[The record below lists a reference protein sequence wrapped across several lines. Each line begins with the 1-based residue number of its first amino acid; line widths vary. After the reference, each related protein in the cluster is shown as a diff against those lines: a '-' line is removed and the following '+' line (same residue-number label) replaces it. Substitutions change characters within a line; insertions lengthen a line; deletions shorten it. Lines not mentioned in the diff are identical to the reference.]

1 MASADVIGGGSIEP
15 RALED
20 EMKTAYLDYAMS
32 VIVGR
37 ALPDVRDGLKPV
49 HRRVLYAMNELGL
62 GPGRSYSKCALIVGE
77 VMGKYHPHGDSAIYD
92 TLVRMAQEFSMRNEL
107 VDGQGNFGSIDDD
120 PAAAMRYCVT
130 GETRV
135 RTASGTHTIASL
147 AGEAEPDSDV
157 PVDLEVLDRLGRPV
171 RASMV
176 FHSGEHQTLR
186 LRTADGHELTGTTNH
201 PVLCLVDMVGVPL
214 LMWKLLEE
222 LEPGDRVLLNRTPWA
237 QTAATPEESALGLLA
252 GAFVSEGWF
261 SAGRAGFNNVD
272 EDFFREVVAAYDE
285 LVGGRRYVTS
295 RVIRSGSLCHE
306 LDVQNLTALRSSPLA
321 ELEGL
326 RSAEKRVPEFVW
338 TGTPALKRSFLAALF
353 EGDGSS
359 SLLPRSTAQISY
371 STRSPMLA
379 DGVQQLL
386 LEFGVVARQSRSARG
401 ELKVVITNR
410 RDARLFSNRVG
421 FAGRK
426 QAKLEGELA
435 QIPGQ
440 SRALSH
446 DHVPHLAGYI
456 RAEGASRYSDRDWL
470 RRNNVDRIERWERS
484 GTAILERIGS
494 TEVREVVEPL
504 VTGDYYYARVESV
517 APAGVEPVYSLRVD
531 TDDHSFLTNGFVSHN
546 TEARLARI
554 ATEMLRDLDMDTVD
568 FTPNYDGKKQEP
580 VVLPARFPNLLV
592 NGSSGIAV
600 GMATNI
606 PPHNLRE
613 VIGATVA
620 YIDDPSIEVEG
631 LMKHITGPDFPTGGV
646 ILGRAGIRDAYE
658 TGRGRV
664 RVQARA
670 HVEPLKQGKEAIVVT
685 ELPFQVKKGGDGGL
699 IQKIA
704 DLVKDGRIT
713 EIANI
718 EDHSDKRG
726 MRLVIELKRD
736 AIPKVVLNKLY
747 KHTPMQTTFGVN
759 MVALVD
765 NVPRTLDLR
774 AVIHNYVAHQRE
786 VIVRRTKHELSEKE
800 ARAHILEGLLTALEH
815 LDQIIELIRGSRDRD
830 SAREQ
835 LMERFRL
842 SAIQATAILD
852 LRLSQLTAL
861 EADSIK
867 QEHADVTERIAELRT
882 ILGDESRVLG
892 VIKEELAEIAERFG
906 DERRTEISHSEDEID
921 IEDLIADQQMVI
933 TITRTGYIKS
943 LPLATYRQ
951 QQRGGR
957 GVTGMDM
964 KDGDYI
970 EHLFVTSS
978 HDYLLFFSNRGKV
991 YRSKVYELPEA
1002 QRTAKGRALVNIL
1015 PLREGERI
1023 QAVVSTR
1030 DFTEAK
1036 YVVFATRNGTV
1047 KKTELEAY
1055 NTPIKADGII
1065 AIKIRDDDELLAVRA
1080 VDPDD
1085 EIIMVSKAGLT
1096 VRFAESDARS
1106 MGRDTTGVRG
1116 MDVGKTGEVIAMDV
1130 ARDDMDLLVVT
1141 ENGYGKRTRID
1152 QYRKTNRGAK
1162 GVKTIGLTEQ
1172 KGALA
1177 GALVVR
1183 EHQELVFIS
1192 VGGMVQRT
1200 AAGGI
1205 SQQGRSATGVRVMNL
1220 KDEDL
1225 VSAVALVVDP
1235 GNANGGGEPVAALAG
1250 EDGLAPAEAGEDAPG
1265 SGDDGVQSPE
1275 D

>member
-1 MASADVIGGGSIEP
+1 M
-15 RALED
+15 R
-20 EMKTAYLDYAMS
+20 TAYLDYAMS

-62 GPGRSYSKCALIVGE
+62 GPTRPYAKCAKIVGE
-77 VMGKYHPHGDSAIYD
+77 VMGNYHPHGDSAIYD

-107 VDGQGNFGSIDDD
+107 VDGQGNFGSVDDD
-120 PAAAMRYCVT
+120 PAAAMRY
-130 GETRV
+130 
-135 RTASGTHTIASL
+135 
-147 AGEAEPDSDV
+147 
-157 PVDLEVLDRLGRPV
+157 
-171 RASMV
+171 
-176 FHSGEHQTLR
+176 
-186 LRTADGHELTGTTNH
+186 
-201 PVLCLVDMVGVPL
+201 
-214 LMWKLLEE
+214 
-222 LEPGDRVLLNRTPWA
+222 
-237 QTAATPEESALGLLA
+237 
-252 GAFVSEGWF
+252 
-261 SAGRAGFNNVD
+261 
-272 EDFFREVVAAYDE
+272 
-285 LVGGRRYVTS
+285 
-295 RVIRSGSLCHE
+295 
-306 LDVQNLTALRSSPLA
+306 
-321 ELEGL
+321 
-326 RSAEKRVPEFVW
+326 
-338 TGTPALKRSFLAALF
+338 
-353 EGDGSS
+353 
-359 SLLPRSTAQISY
+359 
-371 STRSPMLA
+371 
-379 DGVQQLL
+379 
-386 LEFGVVARQSRSARG
+386 
-401 ELKVVITNR
+401 
-410 RDARLFSNRVG
+410 
-421 FAGRK
+421 
-426 QAKLEGELA
+426 
-435 QIPGQ
+435 
-440 SRALSH
+440 
-446 DHVPHLAGYI
+446 
-456 RAEGASRYSDRDWL
+456 
-470 RRNNVDRIERWERS
+470 
-484 GTAILERIGS
+484 
-494 TEVREVVEPL
+494 
-504 VTGDYYYARVESV
+504 
-517 APAGVEPVYSLRVD
+517 
-531 TDDHSFLTNGFVSHN
+531 

-568 FTPNYDGKKQEP
+568 FAPNYDGSRREP
-580 VVLPARFPNLLV
+580 LVLPARFPNLLV

-613 VIGATVA
+613 VVAATIA
-620 YIDDPSIEVEG
+620 YMDDPEIDTVG
-631 LMKHITGPDFPTGGV
+631 LLEHIKGPDFPTGGI
-646 ILGRAGIRDAYE
+646 ILGHQGIRDAYE

-685 ELPFQVKKGGDGGL
+685 ELPFMVKKGGDGGL

-704 DLVKDGRIT
+704 DLVHDKKISEVSDLRD
-713 EIANI
+713 E
-718 EDHSDKRG
+718 SDKRG

-736 AIPKVVLNKLY
+736 VIPKVALNKLY
-747 KHTPMQTTFGVN
+747 KHTSMQSTFGVN

-765 NVPRTLDLR
+765 NVPRTLNLR

-800 ARAHILEGLLTALEH
+800 ARAHILLGLLIALDN
-815 LDQIIELIRGSRDRD
+815 LDAIIELIRASRDRED
-830 SAREQ
+830 AREQ
-835 LMERFRL
+835 LVARFEL
-842 SAIQATAILD
+842 STIQASAILD

-867 QEHADVTERIAELRT
+867 QEHADVTERIAELRA
-882 ILGDESRVLG
+882 ILGDETRVMA
-892 VIKEELAEIAERFG
+892 VIKEELSEISERFG

-933 TITRTGYIKS
+933 TITQTGYVKS

-951 QQRGGR
+951 QARGGR

-964 KDGDYI
+964 KDGDFI
-970 EHLFVTSS
+970 EHLFVCSS

-1002 QRTAKGRALVNIL
+1002 SRTAKGRALVNVL

-1030 DFTEAK
+1030 DFSETK
-1036 YVVFATRNGTV
+1036 YLVFATRSGTV
-1047 KKTELEAY
+1047 KKTEFLAY

-1080 VDPDD
+1080 VDPND

-1106 MGRDTTGVRG
+1106 MGRDTSGVRG
-1116 MDVGKTGEVIAMDV
+1116 MDVGSDGEVIAMDV

-1141 ENGYGKRTRID
+1141 ENGYGKRTQIG

-1162 GVKTIGLTEQ
+1162 GVKTIKLTER
-1172 KGALA
+1172 KGGLA

-1200 AAGGI
+1200 SAAGI
-1205 SQQGRSATGVRVMNL
+1205 SQQGRSATGVRAMNL

-1225 VSAVALVVDP
+1225 VSAVAVVVDTEDGP
-1235 GNANGGGEPVAALAG
+1235 AEDIPAG
-1250 EDGLAPAEAGEDAPG
+1250 EALPAVSPVGDGAAPLEDAAEPEG
-1265 SGDDGVQSPE
+1265 PPDD